1 MMPLLMMLLPKN
13 INPPLSEQTMSAI
26 LDLQLA
32 SDSADIPKQ
41 EDIQKWLD
49 SVLSYQ
55 QLSEKEV
62 TVRIVDDAEIQQ
74 LNLQYR
80 GKDKT
85 TNVLSF
91 PFEMP
96 EFALPAGAHIDE
108 SMSDFLGDIVICAP
122 VVKQES
128 IQQNKRLS
136 HHWAHILIHGT
147 LHLIGYDHI
156 EEQEAEE
163 MEGIEIVI
171 LQKLAI
177 DDPYQNH

>member
-1 MMPLLMMLLPKN
+1 V
-13 INPPLSEQTMSAI
+13 SAI

-32 SDSADIPKQ
+32 SDSADIPKL
-41 EDIQKWLD
+41 EDIQLWLNA
-49 SVLSYQ
+49 LFLHQ
-55 QLSEKEV
+55 QIADKEI

-80 GKDKT
+80 GKDKP

-96 EFALPAGAHIDE
+96 ELSLPVDVQIDE
-108 SMSDFLGDIVICAP
+108 SLSNFLGDIVICTQ

-128 IQQNKRLS
+128 TQQNKLLE
-136 HHWAHILIHGT
+136 HHWAHMIIHGT
-147 LHLIGYDHI
+147 LHLLGYDHI
-156 EEQEAEE
+156 EELEAEE
-163 MEGIEIVI
+163 MEGIEIAI

>member
-1 MMPLLMMLLPKN
+1 MK
-13 INPPLSEQTMSAI
+13 IPLSELSVSAI

-32 SDSADIPKQ
+32 SDCTDMPTQ
-41 EDIQKWLD
+41 EEIQLWLD
-49 SVLSYQ
+49 TLLSYQ
-55 QLSEKEV
+55 QLTDKEM

-74 LNLQYR
+74 LNQQYR
-80 GKDKT
+80 GKDT
-85 TNVLSF
+85 VTNVLSF

-96 EFALPAGAHIDE
+96 ELVLPEGIEMDE
-108 SMSDFLGDIVICAP
+108 SISNFLGDIVISAQ

-128 IQQNKRLS
+128 KQQNKLLK
-136 HHWAHILIHGT
+136 HHWAHMLIHGT
-147 LHLIGYDHI
+147 LHLLGYDHI

-163 MEGIEIVI
+163 MESIEIAI

>member
-1 MMPLLMMLLPKN
+1 MKILP
-13 INPPLSEQTMSAI
+13 SEYSVSAI

-32 SDSADIPKQ
+32 SHCSDIPSQ
-41 EDIQKWLD
+41 EDIQLWLD
-49 SVLSYQ
+49 TMLTHQ
-55 QLSEKEV
+55 QLNEKEI

-74 LNLQYR
+74 LNQQYR
-80 GKDKT
+80 GKDKS

-96 EFALPAGAHIDE
+96 ELVLPDGMHIDE
-108 SMSDFLGDIVICAP
+108 SMSHFLGDIVICAQ

-128 IQQNKRLS
+128 EEQNKLLV
-136 HHWAHILIHGT
+136 HHWAHMLIHGT
-147 LHLIGYDHI
+147 LHLLGYDHT
-156 EEQEAEE
+156 EEHEAVE
-163 MEGIEIVI
+163 MEGIEIDI

>member
-1 MMPLLMMLLPKN
+1 MK
-13 INPPLSEQTMSAI
+13 IPLSDLFVSAI

-32 SDSADIPKQ
+32 SDCSDIPSQ
-41 EDIQKWLD
+41 QDIQLWLD
-49 SVLSYQ
+49 TLLSCQ
-55 QLSEKEV
+55 QLDNKEM

-74 LNLQYR
+74 LNQQYR
-80 GKDKT
+80 GKDT
-85 TNVLSF
+85 ATNVLSF

-96 EFALPAGAHIDE
+96 ELVLPEGIEMDE
-108 SMSDFLGDIVICAP
+108 SISNFLGDIVISAQ

-128 IQQNKRLS
+128 KQQNKLLK

-147 LHLIGYDHI
+147 LHLLGYDHI

-163 MEGIEIVI
+163 MESIEITI

-177 DDPYQNH
+177 DDPYHNH

>member
-1 MMPLLMMLLPKN
+1 MKH
-13 INPPLSEQTMSAI
+13 PLSEYSVSAL

-32 SDSADIPKQ
+32 SDCSDIPKQ
-41 EDIQKWLD
+41 ADIQLWLD
-49 SVLSYQ
+49 TLLSHQ
-55 QLSEKEV
+55 NIAEKEM
-62 TVRIVDDAEIQQ
+62 TVRIVDETEIQQ
-74 LNLQYR
+74 LNQQYR

-96 EFALPAGAHIDE
+96 ELTLPDGVDMDE
-108 SMSDFLGDIVICAP
+108 SMSDFLGDIVICAQ

-128 IQQNKRLS
+128 KEQNKQLS
-136 HHWAHILIHGT
+136 DHWAHMLIHGT
-147 LHLIGYDHI
+147 LHLLGYDHI
-156 EEQEAEE
+156 EEQDAEE
-163 MEGIEIVI
+163 MESIEIAI